1 MLRLPTNQIQVP
13 CRCMLPTSH
22 QYESAFSLFPFS
34 YGDAAASLTPHLAV
48 HMSAHHMSENRMTEN
63 HTTENHTTENHVSG
77 TLVWKIHIPAVFHSM
92 MYSPALFFV
101 PSVQLPLLSH
111 LPVPAVLFLPVPLF
125 FLHYFRNYIHY
136 PLSRLLSFPLMI
148 VV

>member
-22 QYESAFSLFPFS
+22 QYESAFSLFSFS
-34 YGDAAASLTPHLAV
+34 YGDAAASWTAHLAV
-48 HMSAHHMSENRMTEN
+48 HMSAHHIS
-63 HTTENHTTENHVSG
+63 ENHTTENHVSEILVSE
-77 TLVWKIHIPAVFHSM
+77 TLVWKIHIPAVFHSV
-92 MYSPALFFV
+92 MYSPALLFLA
-101 PSVQLPLLSH
+101 SVQLSLLSH
-111 LPVPAVLFLPVPLF
+111 LLVLVVLFLLVPLF
-125 FLHYFRNYIHY
+125 FLHYFRNYIYY

>member
-1 MLRLPTNQIQVP
+1 
-13 CRCMLPTSH
+13 
-22 QYESAFSLFPFS
+22 
-34 YGDAAASLTPHLAV
+34 
-48 HMSAHHMSENRMTEN
+48 MSENRMTEN

-111 LPVPAVLFLPVPLF
+111 LPVPAVLFLPGALF
-125 FLHYFRNYIHY
+125 FVNYFRNYINY
-136 PLSRLLSFPLMI
+136 PM
-148 VV
+148 

>member
-1 MLRLPTNQIQVP
+1 M
-13 CRCMLPTSH
+13 
-22 QYESAFSLFPFS
+22 
-34 YGDAAASLTPHLAV
+34 
-48 HMSAHHMSENRMTEN
+48 
-63 HTTENHTTENHVSG
+63 TENHTTENHVSG

-125 FLHYFRNYIHY
+125 FLHYFRNYIKT
-136 PLSRLLSFPLMI
+136 PFISFDDSSLTI
-148 VV
+148 ICDKTVFYLQKNFEKLFYSY